1 LFLSLKPATT
11 HAQRIIT
18 AGLIIPLLFMALYWG
33 GPVVFLLLVWA
44 AFSFGNREFL
54 HLIYAKPAGMNLW
67 FFWLIGTLALGGAW
81 LKGVEGLLM
90 ALILGSLLN
99 FVRWILLFPN
109 QNRFFESMGKQM
121 FALWYLPLLFPFFIL
136 IRMNPHGLNWIF
148 FLLAVNYAGDTGAYY
163 LGRTLG
169 RHKLAPMVSPQKTV
183 EGSLGGLAANILVT
197 WIFQG
202 TLFSNYSFVP
212 MASLG
217 LAIGVVSQVGDLLES
232 MFKRTARMKDSGSLF
247 PGHGGLLDRMDSLL
261 PAAPVVYFFMKF
273 ILTP

>member
-1 LFLSLKPATT
+1 MSLKPATT
-11 HAQRIIT
+11 HTQRIIT
-18 AGLIIPLLFMALYWG
+18 AGLIIPLLFIALYWG
-33 GPVVFLLLVWA
+33 GPVIFLLLVWA
-44 AFSFGNREFL
+44 AFSLGNREFL
-54 HLIYAKPAGMNLW
+54 HLIYEKPAGFDLW

-81 LKGVEGLLM
+81 SKGVEGLFM
-90 ALILGSLLN
+90 ALILGLLLS
-99 FVRWILLFPN
+99 FVRWIPLFPN

-136 IRMNPHGLNWIF
+136 IRMNPQGLNWIF
-148 FLLAVNYAGDTGAYY
+148 FLLTVNYAGDTGAYY

-169 RHKLAPMVSPQKTV
+169 RHKLAPMISPQKTI

-197 WIFQG
+197 WGFQG
-202 TLFSNYSFVP
+202 TLFSSYSFMP

-232 MFKRTARMKDSGSLF
+232 MFKRTARVKDSGSLF

-261 PAAPVVYFFMKF
+261 LAAPVVYFFIKF
-273 ILTP
+273 ILIT